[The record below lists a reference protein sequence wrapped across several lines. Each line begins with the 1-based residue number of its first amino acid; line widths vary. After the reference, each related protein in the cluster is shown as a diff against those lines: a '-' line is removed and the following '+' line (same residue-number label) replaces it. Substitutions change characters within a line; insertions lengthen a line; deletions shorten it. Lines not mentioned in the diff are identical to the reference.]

1 MDSLNFGKAG
11 EFEVGPCLLFA
22 LFPSELEVLLSSLE
36 TFVTE
41 SFGLPSIIS
50 LSLFSLINFALL
62 LMTLL
67 LLLPLLAL
75 LPPEVI
81 LEEEVDFLFPFPPP
95 LPFPPH

>member
-1 MDSLNFGKAG
+1 MDSLNLGKAG

-22 LFPSELEVLLSSLE
+22 LFPSLEVLLSSRD

-50 LSLFSLINFALL
+50 LSLFSLINFTLL
-62 LMTLL
+62 LLTLL

-95 LPFPPH
+95 PPFPPH